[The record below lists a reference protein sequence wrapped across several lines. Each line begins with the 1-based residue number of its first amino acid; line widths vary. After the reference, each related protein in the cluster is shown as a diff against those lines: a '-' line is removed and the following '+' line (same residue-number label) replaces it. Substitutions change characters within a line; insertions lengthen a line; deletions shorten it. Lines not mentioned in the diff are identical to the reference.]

1 MLRAS
6 FCSLAVL
13 FVFTLGAVRADDTK
27 NSKDKKETKATITKV
42 DPKAGTI
49 TVKMKDKEGK
59 ETERTFKLESEVQM
73 FDDNGKAIRAADI
86 SVFRSGE
93 YVLFVERE
101 GKIPEIHKDR
111 NGNKDQK
118 KPGDR

>member
-27 NSKDKKETKATITKV
+27 DSTDKKETKATITKI
-42 DPKAGTI
+42 DSKNGTI

-59 ETERTFKLESEVQM
+59 ETERTFKLETEVQM
-73 FDDNGKAIRAADI
+73 FDDNGKSIRAADI
-86 SVFRSGE
+86 GIFRSGE
-93 YVLFVERE
+93 YVLVVERE
-101 GKIPEIHKDR
+101 GKIPEIHKSKLDL
-111 NGNKDQK
+111 K